1 MSMEDVSGKIEFC
14 GYLPEI
20 QSAVS
25 IGRDSSR
32 IKLDVPETD
41 IAAAIRLAA
50 YGRGKRLR
58 VTIEIEEER

>member
-1 MSMEDVSGKIEFC
+1 MEDASDKIQFFA
-14 GYLPEI
+14 YLPEI

-50 YGRGKRLR
+50 YGRGKSLR
-58 VTIEIEEER
+58 VTVEIEGDEL